1 MNRQTRQRYLFFTA
15 HRNDEGEVDGDG
27 EVCDG
32 KHVEG
37 RQFDELYRLDEA
49 LQVTAS
55 PASSDHRALHNVSQ
69 SRHKPTT
76 QSTTR
81 TRSSSTA
88 RPAIAA
94 VRGTV
99 GKGYERVRENGTSCR
114 VSAEEVRMGKQRC
127 LVLGSPERST
137 T

>member
-1 MNRQTRQRYLFFTA
+1 MVLNYFRFKDEQADPAKVFFTA

-76 QSTTR
+76 RSTTPNPKQQYSPSR
-81 TRSSSTA
+81 HCGRQD
-88 RPAIAA
+88 
-94 VRGTV
+94 TV
-99 GKGYERVRENGTSCR
+99 GKGYERVRENG
-114 VSAEEVRMGKQRC
+114 AEHCVE
-127 LVLGSPERST
+127 
-137 T
+137 